1 MTAKATRRG
10 AVLGLGAAMLTGTA
24 FAQEPARA
32 GFGRLMNEGRY
43 LPVWRETVGA
53 HPPDFN
59 VQWASFVGEEGVALA
74 GRYPPLTDPLAADAE
89 VQDAV
94 AAIAEAARGRRVV
107 LLNESHSASRH
118 RLFLAKVMRALR
130 PEGFDILAC
139 ETFANRKPGE
149 GPSVYGLRAGQ
160 PFEPSNGYYT
170 YDPVFADT
178 VREALERGY
187 RLQAYEHNWDQRD
200 MSLKG
205 AEAIARRE
213 IAQAENLAAVL
224 AANPSSRVL
233 VHVGFSHL
241 RKTPDHRGNQW
252 MTMRL
257 QEKTGIEPLSVSQA
271 YTGSYGPHGAD
282 PALTQAV
289 LARFAPKAPI
299 VVRAGGRAL
308 GAEAAGADLAVF
320 HPSLP
325 DVEGR
330 PGWLAADPGRRR
342 LVVATPQ
349 RPAGDVVIVQAVHA
363 YEPDRAVPADQHVLA
378 KDERRAVLF
387 LRPGTYRLRLE
398 SEAGFATLR
407 TLTVPDPR

>member
-10 AVLGLGAAMLTGTA
+10 AVMGLGAAMLTGTA
-24 FAQEPARA
+24 FAQETPRA
-32 GFGRLMNEGRY
+32 GIGRLMNEGRY
-43 LPVWRETVGA
+43 LPLWREVAGP

-59 VQWASFVGEEGVALA
+59 SQWASFVGEEGVALA
-74 GRYPPLTDPLAADAE
+74 GRYPASTDALAADAE
-89 VQDAV
+89 AQDAV
-94 AAIAEAARGRRVV
+94 AAIVAASRGRRVV
-107 LLNESHSASRH
+107 MLNESHSASRH

-130 PEGFDILAC
+130 PKGCDIVAG

-149 GPSVYGLRAGQ
+149 GPSVRGLQAGQ

-178 VREALERGY
+178 VREALALGY
-187 RLQAYEHNWDQRD
+187 RLEAHEHNWDQRD

-213 IAQAENLAAVL
+213 TAQAENLAGIL

-233 VHVGFSHL
+233 LHVGFSHL

-252 MTMRL
+252 MALRF

-282 PALTQAV
+282 PVLTQAV

-299 VVRAGGRAL
+299 VVRAGGQAL
-308 GAEAAGADLAVF
+308 GAEMAGADLAVF

-325 DVEGR
+325 DVDGR
-330 PGWLAADPGRRR
+330 PGWLAADPLRRR
-342 LVVATPQ
+342 RVVETPA
-349 RPAGDVVIVQAVHA
+349 RLRGEAVIVQAVHA
-363 YEPDRAVPADQHVLA
+363 HEPDRAVPADQHVLA
-378 KDERRAVLF
+378 RDETRAVLF
-387 LRPGTYRLRLE
+387 LRPGTYRLRIE
-398 SEAGFATLR
+398 SDAGFTALS
-407 TLTVPDPR
+407 TLTI